1 MKFQSK
7 KPSDANCRTVKPDP
21 LYAIWRGNQTRHP
34 VSAVYANV
42 ADRNRIE
49 EFGKQ
54 EFLNLLISRF
64 TPGFSSF
71 QEWEAGGAA
80 ASRQKTWF

>member
-7 KPSDANCRTVKPDP
+7 EPSDANCRTVKPDP
-21 LYAIWRGNQTRHP
+21 LYAIWRGNQIRPP

-64 TPGFSSF
+64 TPGFSFF
-71 QEWEAGGAA
+71 QEREAGGAA
-80 ASRQKTWF
+80 AAERKT